1 MSIFFCILFRVLLDL
16 DLPVLD
22 LDLFSLVLLPDL
34 DRVLLLRLVRDLGLL
49 VLLREAVGD
58 LLWRLVLD
66 LDLLL
71 ASAVLLRLGVL
82 VCDPVRGGLATLGM
96 LGDLAICLA
105 TAAAD
110 NRPGSWA
117 PLGVLV
123 LLLTLP
129 LFVLDLDLLLLLS
142 PRGERILSP
151 RARCLPLSPLA

>member
-1 MSIFFCILFRVLLDL
+1 MHL

-82 VCDPVRGGLATLGM
+82 VCDPVRGGLATLE
-96 LGDLAICLA
+96 CLE
-105 TAAAD
+105 T
-110 NRPGSWA
+110 
-117 PLGVLV
+117 
-123 LLLTLP
+123 
-129 LFVLDLDLLLLLS
+129 S
-142 PRGERILSP
+142 PY
-151 RARCLPLSPLA
+151 A

>member
-1 MSIFFCILFRVLLDL
+1 MLLDL

-71 ASAVLLRLGVL
+71 ASGAAAPAVLLRLGVL

-151 RARCLPLSPLA
+151 LARCLPLSPLA